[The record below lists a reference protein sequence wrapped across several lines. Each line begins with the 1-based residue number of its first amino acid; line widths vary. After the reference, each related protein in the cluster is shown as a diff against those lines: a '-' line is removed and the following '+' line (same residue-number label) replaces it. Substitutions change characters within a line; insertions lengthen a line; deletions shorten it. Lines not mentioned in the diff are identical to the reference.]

1 MIDIEAIKDRMKR
14 AELRGEKRIAV
25 ALPIE
30 DLRALL
36 DAYTDLKAA
45 ISNVVP
51 REITPSYI
59 KAFGAYVDA
68 VRKAQVID

>member
-14 AELRGEKRIAV
+14 AELRGKRIAV